1 MIYLVN
7 AFSINML
14 DRKAHK
20 IEFTPITPDQAATIL
35 NSCNWESAIGHKDKN
50 LEQFLENLLG
60 TKPAVDR
67 TTIKI
72 DEKDLL
78 IVAQYSG
85 ERLPEG
91 ATSLPA
97 GAKIEFWLVQIF
109 PE

>member
-20 IEFTPITPDQAATIL
+20 IEFTPITLDHAKKIL
-35 NSCNWESAIGHKDKN
+35 NSSNCQSGIGHYDLANILSAI
-50 LEQFLENLLG
+50 LG
-60 TKPAVDR
+60 LKVEVNR
-67 TTIKI
+67 TTLKI
-72 DEKDLL
+72 EPNDTLM
-78 IVAQYSG
+78 VAQYSG

-97 GAKIEFWLVQIF
+97 GAKVEFWVVQIL